1 MKTVLFNN
9 YSVSARSRSWRSGVS
24 NSHDYCRGNPPDLLQ
39 YGSLLMSFL
48 HPFPFLQ
55 LTQTLI
61 FFMKLRQQ
69 SSAQVANRRAA
80 HLHNSTGGLES
91 NPPSEL
97 RETPKLD
104 RDFQKTYHFEKKSK
118 ICKKTKP
125 RTQNCMDFSKK

>member
-1 MKTVLFNN
+1 
-9 YSVSARSRSWRSGVS
+9 
-24 NSHDYCRGNPPDLLQ
+24 
-39 YGSLLMSFL
+39 MSFL

-118 ICKKTKP
+118 YAKKLNPELRIVWIFQKSKLFQKF
-125 RTQNCMDFSKK
+125 QNFQNSAAGENFLGPFFENFAKNPK